1 MDEEVEMSLSIE
13 YLARHEVGK
22 LLRESYPGR
31 FFCVSCLATLL
42 RGALG
47 TTYTKGQIERA
58 LHTVS
63 RTPGA
68 LMYKHSFVCDECG
81 KTAPCLSAK

>member
-1 MDEEVEMSLSIE
+1 MLLDSASATSTEAMDEEVEMSLSIE

-42 RGALG
+42 RGAVG
-47 TTYTKGQIERA
+47 TTYPLPAPVRA
-58 LHTVS
+58 
-63 RTPGA
+63 A
-68 LMYKHSFVCDECG
+68 AADEAIG
-81 KTAPCLSAK
+81 